1 MKQFIVDNNAK
12 NHIKEFNMFFDV
24 IWNTNGFPFLRIADL
39 NDNTI
44 FTSALVNNLRIR
56 HKDIPYVLYFVNI
69 YEKSYEPTRKNLST
83 DFAFVY
89 ESGE

>member
-24 IWNTNGFPFLRIADL
+24 IWNANGFPFLRIADL

-69 YEKSYEPTRKNLST
+69 YEKSYEPTRNNLST

-89 ESGE
+89 EDEE

>member
-12 NHIKEFNMFFDV
+12 NHIKEFNMFFNV
-24 IWNTNGFPFLRIADL
+24 IWNANGFPFLPITDL

-56 HKDIPYVLYFVNI
+56 HKDIPYMVYFVNI
-69 YEKSYEPTRKNLST
+69 YEKSYEPTRNNLST

-89 ESGE
+89 EGGE

>member
-1 MKQFIVDNNAK
+1 MKEFKITNK
-12 NHIKEFNMFFDV
+12 TKTLIKEFNMFFNV
-24 IWNTNGFPFLRIADL
+24 TWNANGFPFLRITDL

-69 YEKSYEPTRKNLST
+69 YEKSYEPTRNNLST

-89 ESGE
+89 EDEE

>member
-1 MKQFIVDNNAK
+1 MKEFKIK
-12 NHIKEFNMFFDV
+12 NKTKTLIKEFNMFFNV
-24 IWNTNGFPFLRIADL
+24 TWNANGFPFLRITDL

-89 ESGE
+89 EDEE

>member
-1 MKQFIVDNNAK
+1 MKEFKIK
-12 NHIKEFNMFFDV
+12 NKTKTLIKEFNMFFNV
-24 IWNTNGFPFLRIADL
+24 TWNANGFSFLRITDL

-69 YEKSYEPTRKNLST
+69 YEKSYEPTRNNLST

-89 ESGE
+89 EDGE

>member
-1 MKQFIVDNNAK
+1 MKEFKIK
-12 NHIKEFNMFFDV
+12 NKTKTFIKEFNMFFDV
-24 IWNTNGFPFLRIADL
+24 TWNANGFPFLRITDL

-56 HKDIPYVLYFVNI
+56 HKYIPYVLYFVNI
-69 YEKSYEPTRKNLST
+69 YEKSYEPTRNNLNT

-89 ESGE
+89 EDGE